1 MSAFSKEQTVE
12 LDRLVNSAIQLGTR
26 SANVYTVRTVADAIV
41 AERERL
47 AHIVETC
54 RPFIDLGLDDP
65 TGVKEEVPDFAA
77 TLRALG
83 RAIRT
88 GKHE

>member
-1 MSAFSKEQTVE
+1 MSAFSEEQRNE
-12 LDRLVNSAIQLGTR
+12 LDGCVNAAIQLSTR
-26 SANVYTVRTVADAIV
+26 SANVYTTRALADAIV

-54 RPFIDLGLDDP
+54 EPFTDLAPDDP
-65 TGVKEEVPDFAA
+65 TGTKAEVPDLAA
-77 TLRALG
+77 TLQALG

-88 GKHE
+88 GEHE

>member
-1 MSAFSKEQTVE
+1 MSAFSEEQRTE
-12 LDRLVNSAIQLGTR
+12 LEAFVNSAVLLGTR
-26 SANVYTVRTVADAIV
+26 SANVYTARAVADTIA

-54 RPFIDLGLDDP
+54 APFTDLGPDDP
-65 TGVKEEVPDFAA
+65 EGVKEEVPDLAA
-77 TLRALG
+77 TLQALG

-88 GKHE
+88 GKHQ

>member
-1 MSAFSKEQTVE
+1 MEGV
-12 LDRLVNSAIQLGTR
+12 
-26 SANVYTVRTVADAIV
+26 V

-54 RPFIDLGLDDP
+54 TPFTDLGPDDP
-65 TGVKEEVPDFAA
+65 TGVKEEVPDLAA
-77 TLRALG
+77 TLQALG

-88 GKHE
+88 GEHE